1 MSLWTGLCRL
11 PGIAT
16 ARAYQRG
23 WLRSDI
29 GAGLALSALLVPA
42 GMGYAQAAGLPP
54 YTGLYATIVP
64 MLVYALVGPSRILV
78 LGPDSALAPSS
89 RRR

>member
-16 ARAYQRG
+16 ARTYQRG

-78 LGPDSALAPSS
+78 LGPDSALAPLIA
-89 RRR
+89 RR